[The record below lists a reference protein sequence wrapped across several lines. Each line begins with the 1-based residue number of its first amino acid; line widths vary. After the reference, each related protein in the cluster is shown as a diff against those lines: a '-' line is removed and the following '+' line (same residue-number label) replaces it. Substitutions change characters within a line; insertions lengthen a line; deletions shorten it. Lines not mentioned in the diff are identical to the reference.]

1 MNHHHRKI
9 LHGLFAHPVSANI
22 AMKDVEAVLR
32 ELGGELEN
40 KSGARIG
47 VARNFPGFD
56 ERVLTLFDEAVEAM
70 RAEGAVIVDPAD
82 IPHMDN
88 GSVFSELPTRVLNYE
103 FKAGIASYLESLG
116 PDAPVETLEDIIRFN
131 EEHAAALMLPLDED
145 EVASA

>member
-47 VARNFPGFD
+47 VALNGHKAAFH
-56 ERVLTLFDEAVEAM
+56 EAKHSLPVE
-70 RAEGAVIVDPAD
+70 EVILIRKFLEEAGVDPERD
-82 IPHMDN
+82 
-88 GSVFSELPTRVLNYE
+88 Y
-103 FKAGIASYLESLG
+103 
-116 PDAPVETLEDIIRFN
+116 
-131 EEHAAALMLPLDED
+131 PL
-145 EVASA
+145 